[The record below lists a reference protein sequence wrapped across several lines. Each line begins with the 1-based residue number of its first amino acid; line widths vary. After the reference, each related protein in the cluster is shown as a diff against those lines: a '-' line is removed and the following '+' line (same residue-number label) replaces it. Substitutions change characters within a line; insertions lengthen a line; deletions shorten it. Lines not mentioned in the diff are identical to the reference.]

1 MMLDI
6 GTDVQG
12 ALLVVSFIILVQIS
26 LKCFVSGIPRLR
38 VILLSLIC
46 YLLWFCS
53 FLMTLLGDGHSMSM
67 LWEILSL
74 LGMSSTLFMLFIGIY
89 EILAS
94 PGM

>member
-1 MMLDI
+1 MLEI
-6 GTDVQG
+6 GTDIQG
-12 ALLVVSFIILVQIS
+12 ALLVVCFIVLVQIS
-26 LKCFVSGIPRLR
+26 VKCYSSGIPRLR
-38 VILLSLIC
+38 VIFLSLLC

-53 FLMTLLGDGHSMSM
+53 FLLTLSGDGQNLGL

-74 LGMSSTLFMLFIGIY
+74 LGMASTLYVLFIGVY